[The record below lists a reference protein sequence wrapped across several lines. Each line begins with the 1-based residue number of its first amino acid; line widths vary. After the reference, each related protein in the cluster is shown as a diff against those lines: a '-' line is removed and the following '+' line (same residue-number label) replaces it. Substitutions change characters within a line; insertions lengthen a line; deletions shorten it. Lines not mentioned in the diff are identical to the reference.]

1 MLKLIADWLG
11 GVKAPPPQTRL
22 SFRVMLDDLEVGK
35 LERDRE
41 EWVFR
46 YSADFRAQSSVKPIV
61 NFPQLEKEYRSTQ
74 LWPFF
79 LVRIPSLAQPAVQRH
94 LAKHR
99 VSEADEGMLL
109 TEFGRWSAAN
119 PFELEPA

>member
-1 MLKLIADWLG
+1 MLN
-11 GVKAPPPQTRL
+11 
-22 SFRVMLDDLEVGK
+22 DLEVGK
-35 LERDRE
+35 LERDGA

-46 YSADFRAQSSVKPIV
+46 YSPDFQKQSLVKRIV
-61 NFPQLEKEYRSTQ
+61 DFPQVDKEYRSSQ
-74 LWPFF
+74 LWTFF
-79 LVRIPSLAQPAVQRH
+79 LVRIPRLAQPAVQRH

-99 VSEADEGMLL
+99 LSEADEGMLL